1 VRDDY
6 PTKSVGYRSKR
17 SKEHPYYTLVPV
29 GHSVRW
35 WSGVWIKC
43 GKLMIKIVVF
53 CLVVSVLVLIFVF
66 TSSVFDDDNN
76 PLVVEDIK
84 H

>member
-1 VRDDY
+1 MT
-6 PTKSVGYRSKR
+6 P
-17 SKEHPYYTLVPV
+17 HYTLLLSVV
-29 GHSVRW
+29 GQVSRSGQ

-43 GKLMIKIVVF
+43 GKVMIKIVVF
-53 CLVVSVLVLIFVF
+53 YLVVSVLVLIFVF